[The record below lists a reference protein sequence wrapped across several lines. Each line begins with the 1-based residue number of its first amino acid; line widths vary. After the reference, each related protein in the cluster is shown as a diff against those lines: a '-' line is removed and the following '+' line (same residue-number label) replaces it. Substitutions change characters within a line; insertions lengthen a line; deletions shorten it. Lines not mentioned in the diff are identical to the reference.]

1 MMPSCRAA
9 LVLLLL
15 AAPVAQAQHNP
26 SGAGSMPMHHSM
38 GGPMGPMVHNRS
50 DTIPTESGQAAFRAI
65 AEIVALLR
73 ADPATDW
80 SKVDID
86 ALRQHLIDME
96 AVTLRAEIRKTPIEG
111 GVRIAV
117 TGTGPIVASIQRM
130 VPDHAR
136 EIDGTNGWTVR
147 TTPLPDGSVLTVTAG
162 NADATQQIR
171 ALGFIGI
178 MVQGGHHPIHHLAI
192 AKGETVH
199 RH

>member
-1 MMPSCRAA
+1 MKPSCRAA
-9 LVLLLL
+9 LVLSLLL

-26 SGAGSMPMHHSM
+26 PGAGSMPMHH
-38 GGPMGPMVHNRS
+38 PMAGVAQGH
-50 DTIPTESGQAAFRAI
+50 TGAVPTESGQAAFRAI

-111 GVRIAV
+111 GLRIEV
-117 TGTGPIVASIQRM
+117 TGTGPTVAAIQRM
-130 VPDHAR
+130 VPDHAH

-147 TTPLPDGSVLTVTAG
+147 TSPLPDGSVLTVTAG

-171 ALGFIGI
+171 ALGFMGI

-192 AKGETVH
+192 AKGEMAH
-199 RH
+199 HH